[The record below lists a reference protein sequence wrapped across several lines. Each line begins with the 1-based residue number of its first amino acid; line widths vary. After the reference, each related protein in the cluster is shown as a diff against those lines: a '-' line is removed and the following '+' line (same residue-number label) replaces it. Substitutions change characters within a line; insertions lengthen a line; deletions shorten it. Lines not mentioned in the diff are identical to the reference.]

1 MKVNLLL
8 CFLLSNYIVCSQNL
22 FFLDS
27 ENKPVKDV
35 YFEYVS
41 NDKKIKKISDENG
54 LIILNQNF
62 FQKLNYKI
70 SHLSF
75 ESINGNHFLRDTTF
89 YLVKKNF
96 ITDEVFITAQI
107 KPGKISEVI
116 QKPIIISRKGN

>member
-27 ENKPVKDV
+27 DNKPVKDV

-54 LIILNQNF
+54 LIILNQIF
-62 FQKLNYKI
+62 FRN
-70 SHLSF
+70 
-75 ESINGNHFLRDTTF
+75 
-89 YLVKKNF
+89 
-96 ITDEVFITAQI
+96 
-107 KPGKISEVI
+107 
-116 QKPIIISRKGN
+116 